1 MSHISYFLPPYPT
14 STKAKLLS
22 AIEYLES
29 EECGG
34 EILLLLAAIAEST
47 HWSEE
52 CYQRFIDVG
61 MKAALELYDI
71 STMNTPYEQTEKDP
85 DNPRNWQ
92 AYKLWKQQS
101 A

>member
-14 STKAKLLS
+14 SPKAKLLS

-47 HWSEE
+47 VWSQE
-52 CYQRFIDVG
+52 CYERFIDVG

-85 DNPRNWQ
+85 SNPRNWQ
-92 AYKLWKQQS
+92 AYKLWNQQS
-101 A
+101 T